1 MIERKL
7 HDVIKIIPFRNTMAE
22 AILISSVESSDVAHL
37 ELYNIDIIQMVQ
49 EAEEEEEN
57 EEYQV
62 KLVETSKGGKV
73 KSLAAT
79 ASILD
84 LSIPAERVFHRR
96 IRRLQMSTR
105 MDDTTHSTLKT
116 WLH

>member
-49 EAEEEEEN
+49 EAEEEEKN

-79 ASILD
+79 ASTLD